1 MLAEVFAERWES
13 PKSRNRIH
21 WVVFCLLRKSRP
33 RSTLLDRSCNV
44 SSNPPSKSALPP
56 SSLCSPPF
64 CLLVHVRPINDRYA
78 PLLTTV
84 LPTLCLLV
92 HARPIND
99 SYAPFSPLC
108 SPPSAYRSMP
118 THFRPNSDRYTP
130 FSPLLCSPPSDYW
143 SMSCQST
150 TVTPP
155 SHYCVPRPPHC
166 LSVLV
171 NFMSGQTATID
182 GPVDRPRSGHGER
195 SSRD

>member
-1 MLAEVFAERWES
+1 MAVAAIRA
-13 PKSRNRIH
+13 
-21 WVVFCLLRKSRP
+21 CLLRSLLRGGNHPKAEIESTGWFFVSCGRAGRGALYWTGPAMSPRIRP
-33 RSTLLDRSCNV
+33 QNL
-44 SSNPPSKSALPP
+44 PFLPP
-56 SSLCSPPF
+56 HYVARPFVYWFMSGQSTTATPPF
-64 CLLVHVRPINDRYA
+64 SLL
-78 PLLTTV
+78 
-84 LPTLCLLV
+84 C
-92 HARPIND
+92 
-99 SYAPFSPLC
+99 C
-108 SPPSAYRSMP
+108 PPSAYRSMP